1 MRRPARSPSAL
12 LTLPPQNDDPGPTNR
27 PSTRGNLINEPTLYF
42 SPYARKAMT
51 SRPIK
56 KTSATRS
63 ADKFLEFPP
72 SVKGGGTLED
82 LEISSVRD
90 AMGGNIANGAV
101 EDPVHDR
108 GLSPTDLLRDS
119 NSGTGNNARPEFTV
133 KESAI
138 YYIAVTNAL
147 GTYTLSMAEQ

>member
-1 MRRPARSPSAL
+1 
-12 LTLPPQNDDPGPTNR
+12 
-27 PSTRGNLINEPTLYF
+27 
-42 SPYARKAMT
+42 MT